1 MPERSTRLPSGPWGE
16 EPSGRMPEALGDQ
29 LIGQLVD
36 RAKAGGLTGE
46 GGLLHLTK
54 RLLVQGR

>member
-1 MPERSTRLPSGPWGE
+1 
-16 EPSGRMPEALGDQ
+16 MPEALGDQ